1 MSGAGGRLEADHS
14 QIANAVSVMDEKI
27 TGVRNGMNNVDRAI
41 AESKSTFQ
49 GPAADMLNKTAV
61 EWGEVAAKLEKALRD
76 IHEATHTSNTT
87 LQAEV
92 QDQVQQFQQVASAA
106 GGSSFGIH

>member
-14 QIANAVSVMDEKI
+14 AIANAVSVMDEKI
-27 TGVRNGMNNVDRAI
+27 TGVQNGMNNVDRAI
-41 AESKSTFQ
+41 SESRSTFQ

-61 EWGEVAAKLEKALRD
+61 EWAEVAARLRKALSD

-87 LQAEV
+87 LSAEV
-92 QDQVQQFQQVASAA
+92 QDQVQQFQQVAAA
-106 GGSSFGIH
+106 TGGSSFGI

>member
-14 QIANAVSVMDEKI
+14 QIANAVAVMDEKI
-27 TGVRNGMNNVDRAI
+27 TGVQNGMSHVDRAI
-41 AESKSTFQ
+41 AESRSTFQ
-49 GPAADMLNKTAV
+49 GPAADMLNKTAA
-61 EWGEVAAKLEKALRD
+61 EWAEVAAKIRKALQD

-92 QDQVQQFQQVASAA
+92 QDQVQQFQQVASSV